1 MHEPVNALY
10 IGDMLHLC
18 YEASNFDFSNIISF
32 DSRRIVRTVTKLK
45 ARNNNNLLHHLS

>member
-1 MHEPVNALY
+1 MHEAVNALY

-32 DSRRIVRTVTKLK
+32 DPLTILYVQYVL
-45 ARNNNNLLHHLS
+45 